1 MIEEIAA
8 EFLVAILLDG
18 LADTLHQPE
27 QIAQVVDRRQ
37 PSAGDLARLDEVA
50 DIRAGEVP
58 AGVAVASLFNRAEIV
73 GVLRVAD
80 DQPTLIGEAGAV
92 ARDAGGEHAVEHINA
107 ATYAFHQI
115 FWFTHTHQ
123 VS

>member
-1 MIEEIAA
+1 MVEEIAA

-18 LADTLHQPE
+18 LADAFHQPE

-50 DIRAGEVP
+50 DVRTGEIP
-58 AGVAVASLFNRAEIV
+58 AGVAVAALFNRAEVV

-80 DQPTLIGEAGAV
+80 NP
-92 ARDAGGEHAVEHINA
+92 A
-107 ATYAFHQI
+107 APDR
-115 FWFTHTHQ
+115 
-123 VS
+123 

>member
-1 MIEEIAA
+1 MVEEIAA

-18 LADTLHQPE
+18 LADALHQPE

-50 DIRAGEVP
+50 DVRAGEIP
-58 AGVAVASLFNRAEIV
+58 AGVAVAALFNRAEVV

-80 DQPTLIGEAGAV
+80 DQPP
-92 ARDAGGEHAVEHINA
+92 
-107 ATYAFHQI
+107 
-115 FWFTHTHQ
+115 
-123 VS
+123 